1 MHSEATLSAPQ
12 LSSGAIKPVDA
23 THRFGEP
30 GWHVWCGSV
39 QALPGGGYTLFYS
52 RWPVTFGF
60 DAWVDRSE
68 IARAEGPAPWG
79 PFTYVE
85 TVFTR
90 EEGSPAWDAH
100 NFHNVTVRAYEGR
113 YYLYYTGNYGDG
125 DWWDHRNHQRIGVA
139 SADSLRGP
147 WQRLPRPIIDTSPES
162 WDSLCVANPSISDTT
177 DGRYLMVYKGV
188 TDGPRPFG
196 SRVLH
201 GMAYAQK
208 PDGPFSKTGEPCF
221 QIPGVKFA
229 FEDPFLWREG
239 ARYRCLMK
247 DMNGVPGSRKCAT
260 LLFES
265 EDGIN
270 WPPDRFR
277 VVATPHLLHRMA
289 DGTTTLEEVERL
301 ERPSYFREPA
311 GGCLSFAVKLLNESP
326 SFLVFKPGVL

>member
-1 MHSEATLSAPQ
+1 MHLADSLSAPTTRTGPCQ
-12 LSSGAIKPVDA
+12 PIDS
-23 THRFGEP
+23 THRFGET

-39 QALPGGGYTLFYS
+39 QALPGGGYALFYS
-52 RWPVTFGF
+52 RWPASRGF

-68 IARAEGPAPWG
+68 IARAEGPTPWG
-79 PFTYVE
+79 PFAFAE

-90 EEGSPAWDAH
+90 EDSDAWDAH
-100 NFHNVTVRAYEGR
+100 NFHNVTVRAFEGR
-113 YYLYYTGNYGDG
+113 YYLYYTGNRGDG

-139 SADSLRGP
+139 VADSLRGP
-147 WQRLPRPIIDTSPES
+147 WERLPRPVIDTSPGS
-162 WDSLCVANPSISDTT
+162 WDDLCVANPSVADTS

-201 GMAYAQK
+201 GMAFAPR
-208 PDGPFSKTGEPCF
+208 PDGPFEKTGGPCF

-239 ARYRCLMK
+239 ALYRCLMK

-265 EDGIN
+265 ADGLN
-270 WPPDRFR
+270 WDPARFR
-277 VVATPHLLHRMA
+277 LVATPHLRHVA
-289 DGTTTLEEVERL
+289 PDGTATIEEVERL
-301 ERPSYFREPA
+301 ERPSYFRDA
-311 GGCLSFAVKLLNESP
+311 RHASLSFAVKPVSDEA

>member
-1 MHSEATLSAPQ
+1 MQPLDLLPAATVPSSTACEPINATL
-12 LSSGAIKPVDA
+12 
-23 THRFGEP
+23 RFAQP
-30 GWHVWCGSV
+30 GWHVWCGCV
-39 QALPGGGYTLFYS
+39 QALPEGGYTLFYS
-52 RWPVTFGF
+52 RWPVAHGF
-60 DAWVDRSE
+60 EAWVDRSE
-68 IARAEGPAPWG
+68 IARAEGPTPWG

-85 TVFTR
+85 TVLTR
-90 EEGSPAWDAH
+90 EESSAWDAH
-100 NFHNVTVRAYEGR
+100 NFHNVTVRSYEGR

-125 DWWDHRNHQRIGVA
+125 EWWDHRNHQRIGVA

-147 WQRLPRPIIDTSPES
+147 WKRLLSPIIDTSPDS
-162 WDSLCVANPSISDTT
+162 WDSLCVANPSITDTV

-201 GMAYAQK
+201 GMAFGAR
-208 PDGPFSKTGEPCF
+208 PDGPFTKTGKPCF

-239 ARYRCLMK
+239 SRYRCLMK

-265 EDGIN
+265 DDGVN
-270 WPPDRFR
+270 WPADQFR
-277 VVATPHLLHRMA
+277 LVATPHLLHPAA
-289 DGTTTLEEVERL
+289 DGSTSVEEVERL
-301 ERPSYFREPA
+301 ERPSYFREP
-311 GGCLSFAVKLLNESP
+311 GRGCLSFAVKLHNDSA